1 MYFLFNDVFQNQSQ
15 VLVFDM
21 YSYALLGTMNL
32 PQVNGDFLDL
42 VKLNNNKLAF
52 NTTGAEL
59 YFVNISAIPL
69 NTSVSPPPPV
79 DSLPQTAGVA
89 TLNLAVNDLVY
100 DSLRDRIYASV
111 PASEGVLAN
120 SIVAIDPG
128 RAAVSASYA
137 VGPNPMRLAIS
148 ETTLN
153 FILRWA

>member
-1 MYFLFNDVFQNQSQ
+1 MRPFIPIRIRVECISSFNDVFQNQSQ

-79 DSLPQTAGVA
+79 DSLPPTGRCRYAEPGGQRPGIRFIARPHLCERTGQRRS
-89 TLNLAVNDLVY
+89 TRQQY
-100 DSLRDRIYASV
+100 RRD
-111 PASEGVLAN
+111 
-120 SIVAIDPG
+120 
-128 RAAVSASYA
+128 
-137 VGPNPMRLAIS
+137 
-148 ETTLN
+148 
-153 FILRWA
+153 